1 MSKRKKKHSC
11 RSHSIVLVFLLHFH
25 IPILCMQ
32 AYRLQ
37 QTIHDEISN
46 QLKSIDKLRIIP
58 TTDEMTNTKITEHK
72 NKIAEML
79 KIHSHLKELLQNI
92 HQISIESFVDL
103 LTHKFNVILTESSVN
118 ELLNFD
124 EVKLPS
130 LGFRSEN
137 IELSKDDVSSVYLN
151 DILRRCSDLKH
162 EQLDEIDAADM
173 VKVMTDEAVRDIV
186 WPEVMDRLENF
197 LDHRTKLKV
206 DLKRLT
212 TEEEAMVESIGNEC
226 VESIFDNLFPN
237 NK

>member
-1 MSKRKKKHSC
+1 M
-11 RSHSIVLVFLLHFH
+11 
-25 IPILCMQ
+25 
-32 AYRLQ
+32 Q

-46 QLKSIDKLRIIP
+46 KLKSIDKLRAMQAS
-58 TTDEMTNTKITEHK
+58 DEMTCSKINEYK

-92 HQISIESFVDL
+92 HQISIDSFVDL

-130 LGFRSEN
+130 LGFGLET

-151 DILRRCSDLKH
+151 DILRRCSELKH
-162 EQLDEIDAADM
+162 EKSDETDDELQN
-173 VKVMTDEAVRDIV
+173 VMTVEAVRDIV
-186 WPEVMDRLENF
+186 WPEVMDRLDNY
-197 LDHRTKLKV
+197 LDHRTKIRV

-212 TEEEAMVESIGNEC
+212 NEEEAMVESISNDC
-226 VESIFDNLFPN
+226 VENIIENLFQ
-237 NK
+237 NKK